1 MCASC
6 FSSADSL
13 LLSSAGAITM
23 VREARRWLRLRTTT
37 TRTARRL
44 ARYAADAEFVGT
56 LGLDPAEVLGPPPAD
71 EDDVEVREAA
81 LVDA

>member
-13 LLSSAGAITM
+13 LLGSAGAVTM
-23 VREARRWLRLRTTT
+23 LREGRRWLRLRTTT
-37 TRTARRL
+37 TRAGRRL
-44 ARYAADAEFVGT
+44 ARWADDADFVRT

-71 EDDVEVREAA
+71 DGTGSQEPV

>member
-6 FSSADSL
+6 FTSADGL
-13 LLSSAGAITM
+13 LMGGAGAITM

-37 TRTARRL
+37 TRAGRRL
-44 ARYAADAEFVGT
+44 ARYADDVDFVRAM
-56 LGLDPAEVLGPPPAD
+56 GLDPVEVLGPPPP
-71 EDDVEVREAA
+71 EDDPEVREPV